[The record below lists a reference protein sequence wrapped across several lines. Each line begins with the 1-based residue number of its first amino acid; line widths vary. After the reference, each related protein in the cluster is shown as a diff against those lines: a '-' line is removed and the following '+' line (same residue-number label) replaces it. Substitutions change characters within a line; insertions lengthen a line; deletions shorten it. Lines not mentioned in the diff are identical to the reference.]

1 MESGDL
7 VPALYKP
14 AALLPITRHKL
25 SILYTIETTHFII
38 VVGETGSGKTTQ
50 IPQFLEKAGWCK
62 GGKSIA
68 ITQPRRVAATSVA
81 ARVADEMRCKVG
93 DEVGYSIRFEDV
105 TSAKTKIK
113 FLTDGMLLREALV
126 DPLLSRYSV
135 IMVDEAHERSLGSDV
150 LLGLL
155 KKIKKKRPELRVI
168 VSSATLEAEKVA
180 AFFTEGES
188 GSPSKAT
195 HGEPSDIQQC
205 RILSIEGRT
214 HPVDL
219 LYLSQPTEDYLQRAI
234 DVAFQIHKQETEGDI
249 LIFLTG
255 REEIETA
262 AQSLSELSATLPSS
276 FDTLQPLPLYA
287 GLSTDEQMYVFSPAA
302 ERTRK
307 CIIATNIAEAS
318 VTVPHIRYVID
329 CGFVKLR
336 SYNPMTNIS
345 TLAAVPVS
353 EASATQR
360 AGRAGRTSPG
370 KCFRVYTAATFSTL
384 SPTTP
389 PEIQRSDLSPLI
401 LQLKA
406 LGIDNIL
413 SFPFLSPPPV
423 ALLSRALEH
432 LFSLSALD
440 TYCKLTTPL
449 GARMAELSLPPP
461 LSRAL
466 LAASTPQFGCLHEML
481 SIAAMTSLQ
490 GSIWFHHS
498 GERKAMDLARRKF
511 AAEEGDHVTLLNVY
525 EAFVR
530 KGKKEAKW
538 CQTNHLNFKSMSRA
552 ISVRSQLRRYL
563 ERLGVRVDD
572 DDDSATP
579 WGGGRSGG
587 KDEVTKE
594 VKTKNILRC
603 LTTGFFAN
611 AAKMQP
617 DGSFKSV
624 SGNVTLHAHPTSLM
638 FNRKAE
644 YVVFGELLDTGDKV
658 FIKDVSK
665 IEKGWL
671 TELSNGFY
679 KIKT

>member
-1 MESGDL
+1 MESGEL

-25 SILYTIETTHFII
+25 SILYAIETTHFTI

-62 GGKSIA
+62 SGKSIA

-81 ARVADEMRCKVG
+81 ARVAEEMRCKVG

-135 IMVDEAHERSLGSDV
+135 IMVDEAHERSLSSDV

-155 KKIKKKRPELRVI
+155 KKIKKKRPELRII

-180 AFFTEGES
+180 AFFSEES
-188 GSPSKAT
+188 ATIPNITNAKPSNV
-195 HGEPSDIQQC
+195 QQC
-205 RILSIEGRT
+205 RILSIEGRA

-219 LYLSQPTEDYLQRAI
+219 LYLSQPTEDYNQRAI
-234 DVAFQIHKQETEGDI
+234 DVAFQIHKQEPEGDI

-255 REEIETA
+255 RKEIETA
-262 AQSLSELSATLPSS
+262 VQSLSELSTTLPSS
-276 FDTLQPLPLYA
+276 SDTLQPLPLYA

-318 VTVPHIRYVID
+318 VTVPHVRYVVD
-329 CGFVKLR
+329 SGFVKLR
-336 SYNPMTNIS
+336 SYNPVTNIS
-345 TLAAVPVS
+345 TLTAFPVS
-353 EASATQR
+353 KASATQR

-370 KCFRVYTAATFSTL
+370 KCFRLYTAATCSTL
-384 SPTTP
+384 PPTTP

-413 SFPFLSPPPV
+413 SFPFLSPPSV

-432 LFSLSALD
+432 LYSLSALD
-440 TYCKLTTPL
+440 PYCKLTTPL

-466 LAASTPQFGCLHEML
+466 LTASTPQFGCLPEML
-481 SIAAMTSLQ
+481 SIAAITSLQ

-498 GERKAMDLARRKF
+498 GERIAMDLARRKF
-511 AAEEGDHVTLLNVY
+511 AAEEGDHITLLNVY

-538 CQTNHLNFKSMSRA
+538 CQTNHLNFKSMTRA
-552 ISVRSQLRRYL
+552 VSVRSQLRRYL
-563 ERLGVRVDD
+563 ERLGITVDED
-572 DDDSATP
+572 DRGTP
-579 WGGGRSGG
+579 WGVGRSDG
-587 KDEVTKE
+587 KEEVTKE

-624 SGNVTLHAHPTSLM
+624 SGNVILHAHPTSLM

-644 YVVFGELLDTGDKV
+644 HVIFGEVLETGDKV

-665 IEKGWL
+665 IEKAWL

-679 KIKT
+679 RIKT